1 MRNKIGNICM
11 FLGVVLVGMA
21 LALFLYNRWDADR
34 AEKASGEVLA
44 QLESAENAAEE
55 KEEVKAETQEENGL
69 MDPDT
74 PMKTAEI
81 DGYEYIGTLSIPA
94 VGLKLPVMNKWS
106 YAGLK
111 IAPGRY
117 SGSVYSDDIVI
128 AGHNYR
134 KHFSPIKWLETGAEV
149 DFTDLDEHVW
159 RYEVSSVETLKPTD
173 IEKMVVSDET
183 EKWDLT
189 LFTCTQSGK
198 MRCAVRCV
206 RIDKE

>member
-1 MRNKIGNICM
+1 M

-34 AEKASGEVLA
+34 ADQASGEVLA
-44 QLESAENAAEE
+44 RLESVEDAAKEQEE
-55 KEEVKAETQEENGL
+55 GKEKAQEENDFV
-69 MDPDT
+69 DPDT

-94 VGLKLPVMNKWS
+94 LGLELPIMNEWS

-117 SGSVYSDDIVI
+117 SGSLYSDDLVI

-149 DFTDLDEHVW
+149 DFKDLDEHVW

-173 IEKMVVSDET
+173 IEKMVMNDGT

-206 RIDKE
+206 RIDKK